1 MFFVLFPPPLLAR
14 GPPRWIQKEAAI
26 LWANDSKKDSGGSMC
41 SFKPRL
47 LSAWHCFFKRETVW
61 RKSSAVQKQNKF
73 QCLVRI
79 LWTKHLSCFMSSKKS
94 DNLFSYFLTF
104 DVLLKKSS
112 IIKIRLKYRQKYSSV
127 LRCKDQN
134 WSVWTH
140 NVLQPEGALVNT
152 VSLAPTQYA
161 RHKTYETGFI
171 TNPHPDR

>member
-1 MFFVLFPPPLLAR
+1 MFFVLFPPPSSLAALLGGYKRRQQFYEPMTA
-14 GPPRWIQKEAAI
+14 KKI
-26 LWANDSKKDSGGSMC
+26 LGAQCVHSSLGSLVLGTAFLSERQFEGKVRQFRNKI
-41 SFKPRL
+41 SFSVL
-47 LSAWHCFFKRETVW
+47 LEFCEQSIWVALCPF
-61 RKSSAVQKQNKF
+61 
-73 QCLVRI
+73 
-79 LWTKHLSCFMSSKKS
+79 KKS

-112 IIKIRLKYRQKYSSV
+112 IIKSRLKYRQKYSSV

>member
-1 MFFVLFPPPLLAR
+1 MFFVLFPPP
-14 GPPRWIQKEAAI
+14 PRSRPSSVDTK
-26 LWANDSKKDSGGSMC
+26 GGS
-41 SFKPRL
+41 
-47 LSAWHCFFKRETVW
+47 
-61 RKSSAVQKQNKF
+61 N
-73 QCLVRI
+73 
-79 LWTKHLSCFMSSKKS
+79 FMSQWQQKRFWGAQCVHSSLGSLVLGTAFLSERQFEGKVRQFRNKISFSVLLEFCEQSIWVALCPFKKS

-112 IIKIRLKYRQKYSSV
+112 IIKSRLKYRQKYSSV